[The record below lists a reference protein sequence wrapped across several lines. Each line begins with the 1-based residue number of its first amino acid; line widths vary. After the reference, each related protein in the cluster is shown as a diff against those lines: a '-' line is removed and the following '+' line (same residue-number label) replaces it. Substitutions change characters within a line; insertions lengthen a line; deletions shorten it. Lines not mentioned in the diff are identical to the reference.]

1 MPTSKPVRL
10 PVKRIAPAGLKV
22 SMAAG
27 AALVATLPTCYGWV
41 CRLPFT
47 LAAGLVSIAVD
58 ASARWSIPSSE
69 AVSERSDRPPPGVWR
84 TQRLGVVRR
93 CGAERG

>member
-1 MPTSKPVRL
+1 MSHPGVSGSARPGALPTSEPVRL

-22 SMAAG
+22 SIAAG

-58 ASARWSIPSSE
+58 CIGALVNPVVGGGLG
-69 AVSERSDRPPPGVWR
+69 AV
-84 TQRLGVVRR
+84 
-93 CGAERG
+93 

>member
-1 MPTSKPVRL
+1 MSHPGVSGSARPGGV
-10 PVKRIAPAGLKV
+10 AHQQAGKTAGKADRPRRV
-22 SMAAG
+22 EGVDDMAAG

-58 ASARWSIPSSE
+58 CIGALVNPVVGGGLG
-69 AVSERSDRPPPGVWR
+69 AV
-84 TQRLGVVRR
+84 
-93 CGAERG
+93 

>member
-1 MPTSKPVRL
+1 LPTSKPVRL

-22 SMAAG
+22 SMAAA

-58 ASARWSIPSSE
+58 CIGALVNPVVGGGLG
-69 AVSERSDRPPPGVWR
+69 AV
-84 TQRLGVVRR
+84 
-93 CGAERG
+93 

>member
-1 MPTSKPVRL
+1 
-10 PVKRIAPAGLKV
+10 
-22 SMAAG
+22 MAAA

-58 ASARWSIPSSE
+58 CIGALVNPVVGGGLG
-69 AVSERSDRPPPGVWR
+69 AV
-84 TQRLGVVRR
+84 
-93 CGAERG
+93 